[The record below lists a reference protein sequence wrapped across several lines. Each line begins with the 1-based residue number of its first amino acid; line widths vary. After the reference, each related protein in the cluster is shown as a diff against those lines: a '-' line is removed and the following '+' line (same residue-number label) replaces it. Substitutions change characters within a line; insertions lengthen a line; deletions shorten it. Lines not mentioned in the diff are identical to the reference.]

1 MLLNLDFQ
9 AKLNIMNENI
19 SIDSIIE
26 KIKNLELPDVL
37 KDLFGKIASGARQLG
52 RFATGQLLMLYYV
65 LKEGDLS
72 GSEKAW
78 IYAALVYVL
87 VPGDLIP
94 RRVLHILGITD
105 DALAIGYVI
114 AKVKDKITPQIEQKV
129 ATQLDK
135 WFGYEI
141 SVVDEQ

>member
-1 MLLNLDFQ
+1 
-9 AKLNIMNENI
+9 MNETF
-19 SIDSIIE
+19 SIDSVIE
-26 KIKNLELPDVL
+26 SIKNLELPDVL
-37 KDLFGKIASGARQLG
+37 RDFIGKIASGAKQLG
-52 RFATGQLLMLYYV
+52 RTVTSQLLCLYYV
-65 LKEGDLS
+65 LKEGELS

-94 RRVLHILGITD
+94 RRVFNILGITD
-105 DALAIGYVI
+105 DALALGFVI

-129 ATQLDK
+129 AMQLDK

-141 SVVDEQ
+141 SMVDEQ

>member
-1 MLLNLDFQ
+1 MS
-9 AKLNIMNENI
+9 ENI

-26 KIKNLELPDVL
+26 KVKNLELPDVL
-37 KDLFGKIASGARQLG
+37 KDLFSRIALGAKQQG
-52 RFATGQLLMLYYV
+52 RYSTGQLLSLYYV
-65 LKEGDLS
+65 LKEGELS

-94 RRVLHILGITD
+94 RRVFHILGITD
-105 DALAIGYVI
+105 DALALSYVI
-114 AKVKDKITPQIEQKV
+114 AKVKGKITPQIEQKV
-129 ATQLDK
+129 VMQLDK

-141 SVVDEQ
+141 SMVDEK

>member
-1 MLLNLDFQ
+1 
-9 AKLNIMNENI
+9 MNEKF

-26 KIKNLELPDVL
+26 SIKNLEFPDVL
-37 KDLFGKIASGARQLG
+37 KDIFGKIAAGAKQLG
-52 RFATGQLLMLYYV
+52 RFATGQLLRLYYV

-72 GSEKAW
+72 TSEKAW

-94 RRVLHILGITD
+94 RRVFHILGITD
-105 DALAIGYVI
+105 DALALGYVI
-114 AKVKDKITPQIEQKV
+114 AKVKDKITSQIEQKV
-129 ATQLDK
+129 AMQLDK

-141 SVVDEQ
+141 SMVDEQ

>member
-1 MLLNLDFQ
+1 MRDF
-9 AKLNIMNENI
+9 
-19 SIDSIIE
+19 
-26 KIKNLELPDVL
+26 
-37 KDLFGKIASGARQLG
+37 FGKIASGAKQLG
-52 RFATGQLLMLYYV
+52 RTVTSQLLCLYYV
-65 LKEGDLS
+65 LKEGELS

-94 RRVLHILGITD
+94 RRVFNILGITD
-105 DALAIGYVI
+105 DALALGFVI

-129 ATQLDK
+129 AMQLDK

-141 SVVDEQ
+141 SMVDEQ

>member
-1 MLLNLDFQ
+1 
-9 AKLNIMNENI
+9 MNENF

-26 KIKNLELPDVL
+26 SIKNFELPDVL

-94 RRVLHILGITD
+94 RRVFHILGITD

>member
-1 MLLNLDFQ
+1 
-9 AKLNIMNENI
+9 MNENF

-26 KIKNLELPDVL
+26 SIKNLELPDVL
-37 KDLFGKIASGARQLG
+37 KDIFGRIVAGAKQLG
-52 RFATGQLLMLYYV
+52 RVATGQLLKLYYV

-72 GSEKAW
+72 ASEKAW

-94 RRVLHILGITD
+94 RRVFRVLGITD
-105 DALAIGYVI
+105 DALALGFVI

-129 ATQLDK
+129 AIQLDK

-141 SVVDEQ
+141 SMVDEQ